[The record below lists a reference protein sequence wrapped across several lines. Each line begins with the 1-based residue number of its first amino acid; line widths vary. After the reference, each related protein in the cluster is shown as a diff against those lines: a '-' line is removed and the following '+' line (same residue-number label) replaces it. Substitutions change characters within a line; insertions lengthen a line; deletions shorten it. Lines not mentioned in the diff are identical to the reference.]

1 MDILLAQTTDAGLA
15 DLGKAIA
22 FGVGVGLGAVG
33 AGIGIGYIFGSMI
46 QAVARQPE
54 LRGGAHRDPVARL
67 RPHRGRRLLRAPRR
81 AARLRPRLMG
91 HALSQAFLFAQTTTT
106 EESEGSLIDVVPGL
120 MVWTI
125 VTFVLVLW
133 FLRRFAFSRVQGLID
148 ERRDRIREALDEADK
163 ARAEA
168 RELRELTA
176 KEREEAKAQREQ
188 ILDESRRQ
196 AQRQLDLAREQAD
209 ADLKER
215 LEKNREELDAEN
227 ARLRE
232 QIRRDVVELTL
243 LASEKVTGKVLDEE
257 DQRRLIDETIAE
269 VDVKQIASEN

>member
-1 MDILLAQTTDAGLA
+1 MSDQLL
-15 DLGKAIA
+15 
-22 FGVGVGLGAVG
+22 
-33 AGIGIGYIFGSMI
+33 
-46 QAVARQPE
+46 QA
-54 LRGGAHRDPVARL
+54 L
-67 RPHRGRRLLRAPRR
+67 
-81 AARLRPRLMG
+81 
-91 HALSQAFLFAQTTTT
+91 LFAQETTTT
-106 EESEGSLIDVVPGL
+106 AEEEEGSLIDVVPGL

-125 VTFVLVLW
+125 LTFLIVLW
-133 FLRRFAFSRVQGLID
+133 ALRRFAFGRIQGLID
-148 ERRDRIREALDEADK
+148 RRRDRIREALDEADK

-168 RELRELTA
+168 RELRELVK
-176 KEREEAKAQREQ
+176 KEREEALADREK

-196 AQRQLDLAREQAD
+196 AQRQLDQARERAD

-215 LEKNREELDAEN
+215 LEKNLEELEAEN

-243 LASEKVTGKVLDEE
+243 LASEKVTGKILDEE

>member
-1 MDILLAQTTDAGLA
+1 MRDQLLQALLLAQ
-15 DLGKAIA
+15 
-22 FGVGVGLGAVG
+22 
-33 AGIGIGYIFGSMI
+33 
-46 QAVARQPE
+46 E
-54 LRGGAHRDPVARL
+54 
-67 RPHRGRRLLRAPRR
+67 
-81 AARLRPRLMG
+81 
-91 HALSQAFLFAQTTTT
+91 TTTT
-106 EESEGSLIDVVPGL
+106 AEEEEGSLIDVVPGL

-125 VTFVLVLW
+125 LTFLIVLW
-133 FLRRFAFSRVQGLID
+133 ALRRFAFGRIQGLID
-148 ERRDRIREALDEADK
+148 RRRDRIREALDEADK

-168 RELRELTA
+168 RELRELVK
-176 KEREEAKAQREQ
+176 KEREEALADREK

-196 AQRQLDLAREQAD
+196 AQRQLDQARERAD

-215 LEKNREELDAEN
+215 LEKNLEELEAEN

>member
-1 MDILLAQTTDAGLA
+1 MRDQLL
-15 DLGKAIA
+15 
-22 FGVGVGLGAVG
+22 
-33 AGIGIGYIFGSMI
+33 
-46 QAVARQPE
+46 QA
-54 LRGGAHRDPVARL
+54 H
-67 RPHRGRRLLRAPRR
+67 
-81 AARLRPRLMG
+81 
-91 HALSQAFLFAQTTTT
+91 LFAQETTTT
-106 EESEGSLIDVVPGL
+106 AEDEGSLIDVVPGL

-125 VTFVLVLW
+125 LTFLIVLW
-133 FLRRFAFSRVQGLID
+133 ALRRFAFGRIQGLID
-148 ERRDRIREALDEADK
+148 KRRDRIREALDEADK

-168 RELRELTA
+168 RELRELV
-176 KEREEAKAQREQ
+176 KREREEALADREK

-196 AQRQLDLAREQAD
+196 AQRQLDQARERAD

-215 LEKNREELDAEN
+215 LEKNLEELEAEN